1 MSAGGEPM
9 SPALLDQL
17 RVGPPRTAA
26 ISARNRVESDGFD
39 VHAP

>member
-1 MSAGGEPM
+1 MSAGGDQMP
-9 SPALLDQL
+9 PAFSDQL